1 VTPAPESTAES
12 PSPHPAGYPSD
23 LERVWQPVGG
33 PDLCIR
39 ALRPDDLERER
50 EFVSHLAPETL
61 YLRVQYR
68 VQYVAAEPTLHELER
83 LLDLDYVE
91 RMAIGAFTSDTGV
104 ETLVGVSRYAR
115 IAGTTRAECAIVVAD
130 AWQGRGVGTELMRT
144 LMLAAQRNGIRYLE
158 GSVLAEN
165 QRIASWARR
174 LGFTVHTEPH
184 SGGLVEVSLDITTL
198 LGSAG

>member
-1 VTPAPESTAES
+1 VTPAPESTAAS

-50 EFVSHLAPETL
+50 EFVAHLAPETL
-61 YLRVQYR
+61 YLRLQYR
-68 VQYVAAEPTLHELER
+68 VQFVTAEPKLHELER
-83 LLDLDYVE
+83 LLDLDYAE
-91 RMAIGAFTSDTGV
+91 RMAIGAFTLGTGV

-115 IAGTTRAECAIVVAD
+115 IAGTPRAECAIVVAD

-174 LGFTVHTEPH
+174 IGFAVHTEPH
-184 SGGLVEVSLDITTL
+184 SGGLVEVTLDITTL
-198 LGSAG
+198 PGPAG